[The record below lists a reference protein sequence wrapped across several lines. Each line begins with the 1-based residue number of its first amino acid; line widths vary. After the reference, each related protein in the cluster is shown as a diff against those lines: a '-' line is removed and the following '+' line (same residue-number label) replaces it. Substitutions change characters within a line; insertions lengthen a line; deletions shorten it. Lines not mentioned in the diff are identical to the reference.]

1 MPLDAVSTLWL
12 KDAALELSSRTHIM
26 GVINVTPDSFSDGGR
41 FIGGYRGGR
50 PDFTLAVE
58 TALKMAEDGA
68 DIIDVGG
75 ESTRPGAERLPLE
88 EELARVVPVIEGIR
102 KHSNVPVSI
111 DTYKSETA
119 KAAVLA
125 GASIINDISGG
136 GLDPDMLPLA
146 ASVGAA
152 VILMHIKGTPADMQ
166 REPHYEDVVREV
178 KDYLAE
184 RADMA
189 VSSGIPR
196 DRILVDPGI
205 GFGKTMRHNLEL
217 INRIG
222 EIAALGYPV
231 VLGTSRKAFIGRLT
245 GVSEATDR
253 LEGTIAS
260 CVVGIVR
267 GAKVIRVHDVRAA
280 KRAATVADAI
290 LRAGGQC
297 LTSSV
302 K

>member
-1 MPLDAVSTLWL
+1 MPLDTASTLRL
-12 KDAALELSSRTHIM
+12 KDAVLELSSRTHIM

-41 FIGGYRGGR
+41 FIRGDSGGR
-50 PDFTLAVE
+50 PDFMLAVE
-58 TALKMAEDGA
+58 TALRMAEDGA
-68 DIIDVGG
+68 DVIDVGG
-75 ESTRPGAERLPLE
+75 ESTRPGAAILPLE
-88 EELARVVPVIEGIR
+88 EELERVIPVIEGIR
-102 KHSNVPVSI
+102 KRSNIPISI
-111 DTYKSETA
+111 DTYKPETA

-136 GLDPDMLPLA
+136 GFAPEMLPLA

-166 REPHYEDVVREV
+166 KDPHYDDVVREV
-178 KDYLAE
+178 RDYLAA
-184 RADMA
+184 RAEKA
-189 VSSGIPR
+189 VSSGVSR

-205 GFGKTMRHNLEL
+205 GFGKTVRHNLEL
-217 INRIG
+217 INRLD

-231 VLGTSRKAFIGRLT
+231 ALGTSRKAFIGRLT
-245 GVSEATDR
+245 GGADAKDR

-290 LRAGGQC
+290 LRA
-297 LTSSV
+297 
-302 K
+302 

>member
-1 MPLDAVSTLWL
+1 MPLDTVSTLRL
-12 KDAALELSSRTHIM
+12 KDAVLELSSRTHIM

-41 FIGGYRGGR
+41 FIRGDRGGR
-50 PDFTLAVE
+50 PDFMLAVE

-102 KHSNVPVSI
+102 KHSDVPVSI

-136 GLDPDMLPLA
+136 GFDPDMLPLA
-146 ASVGAA
+146 ASAGAA

-166 REPHYEDVVREV
+166 KEPHYEDVVREV

-184 RADMA
+184 RAKEA
-189 VSSGIPR
+189 VSAGVPR
-196 DRILVDPGI
+196 DKILVDPGI
-205 GFGKTMRHNLEL
+205 GFGKTVRHNLEL
-217 INRIG
+217 INRLD

-245 GVSEATDR
+245 GVAEAKDR
-253 LEGTIAS
+253 LDGTIAS

-290 LRAGGQC
+290 LKAR
-297 LTSSV
+297 
-302 K
+302 

>member
-1 MPLDAVSTLWL
+1 MPLDTVSTLRL
-12 KDAALELSSRTHIM
+12 KDAVLELSSRTHIM

-41 FIGGYRGGR
+41 FIKGGKPNYSR
-50 PDFTLAVE
+50 AIE
-58 TALKMAEDGA
+58 AALKMADDGA
-68 DIIDVGG
+68 DVIDVGG
-75 ESTRPGAERLPLE
+75 ESTRPGAAILPIE
-88 EELARVVPVIEGIR
+88 EELARVTPVIEGIR
-102 KHSNVPVSI
+102 RHSSVPISI
-111 DTYKSETA
+111 DTYKPETA

-166 REPHYEDVVREV
+166 KDPHYDEVIHEVR
-178 KDYLAE
+178 DYLAE
-184 RADMA
+184 RVEKA
-189 VSSGIPR
+189 VSSGVPR
-196 DRILVDPGI
+196 DKILVDPGI
-205 GFGKTMRHNLEL
+205 GFGKTVRHNLEL
-217 INRIG
+217 INRLD

-245 GVSEATDR
+245 GAAEAKDR

-267 GAKVIRVHDVRAA
+267 GANVIRVHDVKAA

-290 LRAGGQC
+290 LRAG
-297 LTSSV
+297 
-302 K
+302 